1 VKVRARFI
9 PNDKIV
15 NARLEEIKRKE
26 DNSEETPISKQ
37 SKVMQNM
44 KSFKKPDY
52 FKNQDSRKIP
62 GKLDDL
68 EQD

>member
-1 VKVRARFI
+1 
-9 PNDKIV
+9 
-15 NARLEEIKRKE
+15 
-26 DNSEETPISKQ
+26 
-37 SKVMQNM
+37 MQNM